1 MLERNYWKWKST
13 YNEHLHELYNI
24 CLNEFKDVK
33 ILDINYDKFCKLV
46 YRKSSGYISPYI

>member
-13 YNEHLHELYNI
+13 YNEHLRELYDI
-24 CLNEFKDVK
+24 CLNEFKEVK